1 MKTSISNGRNTGM
14 WTKWMFAVLV
24 VLGAAFTAE
33 AQDPYGSTTP
43 FPGLDGNYN
52 STSPATTPDYLNDG
66 YHTRYPSRTTPA
78 YDDFGDRWSPQDFDS
93 GRRRPMRDRFNRDRY
108 NQPVPIRDY
117 PPRTSP
123 SDGEYDFPVS
133 TPTYPSTPYR
143 DRMPVVDPEVEQ
155 LQKQQQSISFRY
167 SNPVLMRFMQT
178 LDVNRAVTL
187 YREISD
193 MVDRRHM
200 KPTSYAER
208 VEKSLGNLAA
218 AAENSDFQ
226 RANSLRL
233 SAAGIET
240 FQQAI
245 VGVSRQANVR
255 SRSDAEQVM
264 SQSMSVA
271 RQYLGL
277 PSEVVA
283 MEFIFGTTD
292 TLDKYS
298 AFVPDDVRQGPSASA
313 VEDSVV
319 GIGVEVKPTEGG
331 ILVERVLPNGP
342 AHEAGL
348 EAGDVIVNIDGRTLS
363 GMSFSQAVDM
373 IGGPSGSRL
382 SLGLKRSSGPAF
394 AVSMIRRR
402 VDIQSVSEVR
412 MLDSTNSVGYV
423 RLDKFAE
430 KSSAE
435 MDAALWKLHNAG
447 MKSLVFDLRGNPGGL
462 LTTAIELS
470 DKFLPQGV
478 IVSTRGRLA
487 QDNMSESAKR
497 SRTWKVPLVVLV
509 DENSAS
515 ASEIFAAA
523 IQENQRG
530 VIVGRKSY
538 GKGTVQTHFP
548 LQSVSGALRLTTAK
562 FYSPNDREM
571 AGAGV
576 TPDVVVD
583 DFKLESRQLNSGDKD
598 IQAALRLAS
607 RPELAQMAE
616 RSAKPQTPGYSI
628 SDGRF

>member
-1 MKTSISNGRNTGM
+1 MKTSISNGRNLGV
-14 WTKWMFAVLV
+14 WTKWVFAALV
-24 VLGAAFTAE
+24 VLGTALTAE
-33 AQDPYGSTTP
+33 AQDPYGSQTP
-43 FPGLDGNYN
+43 FPGLDGTYN
-52 STSPATTPDYLNDG
+52 STTPARNDDRLNDRD
-66 YHTRYPSRTTPA
+66 HSRDPVRNAPTHK
-78 YDDFGDRWSPQDFDS
+78 DFDDRWSPQDFDS
-93 GRRRPMRDRFNRDRY
+93 GRRWPRRDRNDRDF
-108 NQPVPIRDY
+108 
-117 PPRTSP
+117 
-123 SDGEYDFPVS
+123 DFPGLTPS
-133 TPTYPSTPYR
+133 TPTYPTVPVRDDDFPARPPR
-143 DRMPVVDPEVEQ
+143 DRMPVVDPELEQ
-155 LQKQQQSISFRY
+155 LQKQQQNISFRY
-167 SNPVLMRFMQT
+167 SNPVLMRFLQT
-178 LDVNRAVTL
+178 IDVNRAVAL

-200 KPTSYAER
+200 SPTSYAER
-208 VEKSLGNLAA
+208 VEKSLDNLSA
-218 AAENSDFQ
+218 AAENTDLH

-245 VGVSRQANVR
+245 SAVSRQANVR
-255 SRSDAEQVM
+255 NRSDAERVM
-264 SQSMSVA
+264 SQSMTAA

-277 PSEVVA
+277 SPEVVA

-331 ILVERVLPNGP
+331 ISIERVLPNGP

-348 EAGDVIVNIDGRTLS
+348 EAGDVIVNIDGRS
-363 GMSFSQAVDM
+363 IGDMSFNQAIDM
-373 IGGPSGSRL
+373 IGGPSGSRI

-402 VDIQSVSEVR
+402 VEIQSVSEVR
-412 MLDSTNSVGYV
+412 ILDSRNGVGYI

-470 DKFLPQGV
+470 NKFLPQGV

-487 QDNMSESAKR
+487 QDNMSESASR

-523 IQENQRG
+523 IQENGRG

-548 LQSVSGALRLTTAK
+548 LRSVSGALRLTTAK

-571 AGAGV
+571 AGTGV
-576 TPDVVVD
+576 TPDLLID
-583 DFKLESRQLNSGDKD
+583 NFKLETRQLKAGDKD
-598 IQAALRLAS
+598 LEAALRIAP

-616 RSAKPQTPGYSI
+616 RSAQPRTPGMSI
-628 SDGRF
+628 SDTGF